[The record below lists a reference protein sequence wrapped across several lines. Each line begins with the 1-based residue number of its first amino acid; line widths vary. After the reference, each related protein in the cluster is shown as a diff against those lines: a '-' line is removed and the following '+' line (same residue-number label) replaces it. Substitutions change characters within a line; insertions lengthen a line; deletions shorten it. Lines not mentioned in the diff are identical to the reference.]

1 MTLHPGHRRT
11 NGSADV
17 ESAAAKD
24 DVLDL
29 RLWLRLI
36 SCTSMIESTVR
47 QRLRK
52 EFGITLPGFDVL
64 AQLDRTPHGLSMSAL
79 SARLMVTNG
88 NVTGLVNRLIA
99 RGLVA
104 RRADPKDQ
112 RVQVVRLTRKG
123 QALFSRIAPVH
134 HVWIGE
140 MMGGLKASELKRLYA
155 SLGRLNASTRSA
167 LEGETG

>member
-1 MTLHPGHRRT
+1 MTLNPGRRRAS
-11 NGSADV
+11 GSEDY

-24 DVLDL
+24 DKLDL

-36 SCTSMIESTVR
+36 SCTSIIENTVR
-47 QRLRK
+47 RRLRR

-64 AQLDRTPHGLSMSAL
+64 AQLDRAPRGLSMSEL

-99 RGLVA
+99 RGLVG

-123 QALFSRIAPVH
+123 RALFGRMTPAH
-134 HVWIGE
+134 HAWISEMVGGDMKAGE
-140 MMGGLKASELKRLYA
+140 LRRLYA
-155 SLGRLNASTRSA
+155 SLGRLKASARSA
-167 LEGETG
+167 LDA

>member
-1 MTLHPGHRRT
+1 MTLDTARRRA
-11 NGSADV
+11 NASEDY
-17 ESAAAKD
+17 ESAAAKSD
-24 DVLDL
+24 TLDI

-36 SCTSMIESTVR
+36 SCTSMIENTVR
-47 QRLRK
+47 SRLRR

-64 AQLDRTPHGLSMSAL
+64 AQLDRAPRGLSMSAL

-88 NVTGLVNRLIA
+88 NVTGLVDRLIT

-123 QALFSRIAPVH
+123 RNLFNRMTPAH
-134 HVWIGE
+134 HAWIGE
-140 MMGGLKASELKRLYA
+140 MLGDLKPGELERLYS
-155 SLGRLNASTRSA
+155 SLGRLKASVRSA
-167 LEGETG
+167 LDR